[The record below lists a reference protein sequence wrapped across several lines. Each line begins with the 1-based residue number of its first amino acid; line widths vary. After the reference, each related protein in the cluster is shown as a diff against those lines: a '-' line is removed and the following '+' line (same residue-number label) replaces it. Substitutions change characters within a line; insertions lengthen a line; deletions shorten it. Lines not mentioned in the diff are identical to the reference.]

1 LTASGQL
8 LDDQQQSLPDAAG
21 VASLMAS
28 AFNTLSVPHVTL
40 ELLRALRDRGC
51 TLVNL
56 ELLVRIDRE
65 WSPARVLRTDQDFR
79 KARPLSD
86 TQAGATR

>member
-1 LTASGQL
+1 
-8 LDDQQQSLPDAAG
+8 
-21 VASLMAS
+21 MAS

-86 TQAGATR
+86 TQAGATRLHPTGGHGHSRVSMCSSCTCMA